1 MNTSQQTTPK
11 DNRKLIYGLLVAALL
26 GTWAYIFYDKSQ
38 NKETITLLE
47 TRIKDTDSARTALQA
62 EFALVSSKAD
72 SLSNSNLALQ
82 GELAEKNTAIQ
93 QLRGNIAGILK
104 KKNATAKEL
113 AEAKKMIGE
122 LNGKIDGLFV
132 QIEQLKSENS
142 QLTTANTQ
150 LTEEKTQLSA
160 DKQNLEQNLTNTK
173 TENKQLAD
181 KVDVA
186 STLHASNIG
195 ITAINIK
202 NSGKQTET
210 SKANRADLIRI
221 SFNIDE
227 NRITPSGTK
236 DFYVVVSSPD
246 GKIVTEGGSFATR
259 EEGTRTYTSKVSVN
273 YEQNKNIPVSFDWK
287 QTERFKDGD
296 YKIEIYNNGF
306 KIGQGTKTLRK
317 SGLF

>member
-72 SLSNSNLALQ
+72 SLSNSNLSLQ